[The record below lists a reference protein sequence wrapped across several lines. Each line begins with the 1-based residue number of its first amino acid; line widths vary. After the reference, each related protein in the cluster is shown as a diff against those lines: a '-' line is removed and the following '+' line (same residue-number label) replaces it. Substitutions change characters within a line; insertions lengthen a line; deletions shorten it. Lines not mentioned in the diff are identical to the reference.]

1 MIQKYSGL
9 HKERA
14 KLNRASK
21 STKLANFLANL
32 VCSLFLAI
40 HKPEYLAKVAFH
52 KSFFEVKSLG
62 FIYLTILLGS
72 DTVCKTSRYFFQTS
86 ITEIIA
92 GTTPQ
97 L

>member
-1 MIQKYSGL
+1 MIPNLWLAQGESQA
-9 HKERA
+9 H
-14 KLNRASK
+14 RASK
-21 STKLANFLANL
+21 STKLASFLANL
-32 VCSLFLAI
+32 VCSLVLAI
-40 HKPEYLAKVAFH
+40 HKPEYLAKVAFL

-72 DTVCKTSRYFFQTS
+72 DMVCKTSRYFFQTS